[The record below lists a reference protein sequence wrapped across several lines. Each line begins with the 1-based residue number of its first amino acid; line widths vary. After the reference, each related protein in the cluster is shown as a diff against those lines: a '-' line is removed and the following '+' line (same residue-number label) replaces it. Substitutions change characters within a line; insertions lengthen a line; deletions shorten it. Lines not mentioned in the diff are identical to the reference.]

1 MLVSMLLTINSF
13 YLILVLPK
21 LHVCLKMLGY
31 FMRLHASTELITVLC
46 SMHIDNRLKLVRDF
60 GGAFSAFSFPN
71 GRVTSISANESCMSN
86 SPIHQGEKIT

>member
-46 SMHIDNRLKLVRDF
+46 SMHIDNRLKLVHIEIL
-60 GGAFSAFSFPN
+60 G
-71 GRVTSISANESCMSN
+71 VL
-86 SPIHQGEKIT
+86 SPFLMEE